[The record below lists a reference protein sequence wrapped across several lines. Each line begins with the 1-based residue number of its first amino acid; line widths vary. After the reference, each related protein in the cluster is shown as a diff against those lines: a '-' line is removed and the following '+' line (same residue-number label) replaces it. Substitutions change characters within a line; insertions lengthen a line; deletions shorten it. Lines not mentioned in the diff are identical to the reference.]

1 MPPKLLI
8 SPPVLNA
15 ACPWATDL
23 THLEPLYAS
32 SSTGAITT
40 RTCTLHGFAHDD
52 GLHRYLFFDPASL
65 TQHTDSLSAVAPC
78 LPSSTT
84 PTPTPTPTPTL
95 SASLNTLGYSPHPL
109 QTYLTYIRTL
119 AGRYSPSTKPII
131 ISIAGSIT
139 ELEACYVAVQ
149 QFSKTLDT
157 GAPPLALEINLSCP
171 NIRDHPPPAYD
182 GEGLTAVLKA
192 LPKSPTL
199 PIGIKTPPYT
209 YAGQFTML
217 RDTLRAADAG
227 QRISFVTATNTLG
240 SCMALDEAGNGI
252 LPAAAAGLA
261 GPPLHPLALGNVR
274 AIREALDSEPSL
286 RCIDVIGVGGVE
298 DAQGFRRMKA
308 AGAEFV
314 ALATVVGRRG
324 VVVFDEI
331 ANGILM

>member
-8 SPPVLNA
+8 SPPVLNS

-23 THLEPLYAS
+23 THLESLYAS

-65 TQHTDSLSAVAPC
+65 TEHTDSL
-78 LPSSTT
+78 
-84 PTPTPTPTPTL
+84 
-95 SASLNTLGYSPHPL
+95 
-109 QTYLTYIRTL
+109 
-119 AGRYSPSTKPII
+119 PSTKPII
-131 ISIAGSIT
+131 ISIAGPIA
-139 ELEACYVAVQ
+139 ELAACYAAVQ
-149 QFSKTLDT
+149 QFSKTLDA

-192 LPKSPTL
+192 LPTSPTL

-209 YAGQFTML
+209 YAGQFAML
-217 RDTLRAADAG
+217 REALRAADAG

-240 SCMALDEAGNGI
+240 SCVALDVAGNAI

-314 ALATVVGRRG
+314 ALATAVGRRG